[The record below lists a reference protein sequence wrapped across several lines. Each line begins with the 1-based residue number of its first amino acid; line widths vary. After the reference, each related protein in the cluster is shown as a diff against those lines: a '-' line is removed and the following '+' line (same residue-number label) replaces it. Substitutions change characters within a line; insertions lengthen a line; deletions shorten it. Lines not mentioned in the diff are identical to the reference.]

1 DLKLPDDGL
10 AAAAT
15 IVREHPSVRIVI
27 LTASDCDSDVAAM
40 LQVGVHGYLLKGC
53 TGQEIIRAVQRVYA
67 GDFYVTPSLA
77 TRLLSEMPP
86 PAWEAGDSSEGLS
99 GREEIILAQVSKGL
113 TNKEIARALNLRE
126 KTVKHYMT
134 HIMQKLGVR
143 NRLEAVLMGQKRQRT
158 SGSLPPVDAVTSMAR
173 GRAPYAVKK
182 QDGAVSD
189 TIMPAPIQPRP
200 RTSRARGRC
209 DRIPP
214 SFGICL
220 YSCASSGMRRRTAT
234 IANIRRPKP
243 TSARLF
249 HLSCRM
255 ARQWF
260 RASVSWG
267 VRCWRLTAAMAS
279 MGMKSPI
286 FASSRRL

>member
-1 DLKLPDDGL
+1 MTNPIRTAIVDDHPLFREGVAKLLARTPGVDMVADGGSAVDAVNIAQQFLPDVLLLDLKLPDDGL

-53 TGQEIIRAVQRVYA
+53 TGQEIIRAVKRVYA

-99 GREEIILAQVSKGL
+99 GCEEIILAQVSKGL

-134 HIMQKLGVR
+134 NIMQKLGVR
-143 NRLEAVLMGQKRQRT
+143 NRLEAVLVGQKRQRT
-158 SGSLPPVDAVTSMAR
+158 SAPFPPIDATASMAPEPST
-173 GRAPYAVKK
+173 GR
-182 QDGAVSD
+182 S
-189 TIMPAPIQPRP
+189 
-200 RTSRARGRC
+200 TSE
-209 DRIPP
+209 I
-214 SFGICL
+214 L
-220 YSCASSGMRRRTAT
+220 
-234 IANIRRPKP
+234 
-243 TSARLF
+243 
-249 HLSCRM
+249 
-255 ARQWF
+255 
-260 RASVSWG
+260 
-267 VRCWRLTAAMAS
+267 
-279 MGMKSPI
+279 
-286 FASSRRL
+286 

>member
-1 DLKLPDDGL
+1 MTHKWLPKLWTPSSSDRPSVARHMTNPIRTAIVDDHPLFREGVAKLLARTPGVDMVADGGSAVDAVNIAQQFLPDVLLLDLKLPDDGL
-10 AAAAT
+10 AAAAR

-200 RTSRARGRC
+200 
-209 DRIPP
+209 
-214 SFGICL
+214 
-220 YSCASSGMRRRTAT
+220 
-234 IANIRRPKP
+234 
-243 TSARLF
+243 
-249 HLSCRM
+249 
-255 ARQWF
+255 
-260 RASVSWG
+260 
-267 VRCWRLTAAMAS
+267 
-279 MGMKSPI
+279 
-286 FASSRRL
+286 